1 MKINEVIERI
11 SYFRTTKNISA
22 RELSLRINK
31 NDAYVSKLECLDFIV
46 PTDVLLQIIDNLG
59 ITPEEFFAEDY
70 KNYQTKKNVLIL
82 LEEVANNVPQEK
94 IIALLNSLKK

>member
-11 SYFRTTKNISA
+11 SYFRTNKGISA

-31 NDAYVSKLECLDFIV
+31 NDAYINKLECLDFIV
-46 PTDVLLQIIDNLG
+46 PSDVLLQIIDNLG

-70 KNYQTKKNVLIL
+70 KNYKTKKNILDL
-82 LEEVANNVPQEK
+82 LEEVVNSVPEEK
-94 IIALLNSLKK
+94 IVNLLSSLKK